1 MVIQG
6 AVYRM
11 MMLGKRAAIRYA
23 VTDMGEEGGAPRWG
37 GRPNSGQLVRGKL
50 DSLQ

>member
-6 AVYRM
+6 AVSRM

-37 GRPNSGQLVRGKL
+37 GATELWAIGAG
-50 DSLQ
+50 